1 MFTVLLESD
10 YYSQIYSFY
19 ESPLTE
25 VEFRKEM
32 KAYRESTKDP
42 SINQFIELMMERKLL
57 FGKEKAYGVHFDNE
71 EENEE
76 QISLYEEE

>member
-19 ESPLTE
+19 KTPLTE
-25 VEFRKEM
+25 VEFRKEI

-42 SINQFIELMMERKLL
+42 SINEFVGKMMERELL
-57 FGKEKAYGVHFDNE
+57 FGKEKAFGVHFDNE

-76 QISLYEEE
+76 QIILYEEE